1 MYNYVFKYKLS
12 INGQTFNVEIISEQ
26 IDSYEVSVN
35 GELIIVNKDSS
46 QILNQTPQP
55 KISQKIEKPKQ
66 NLNQE
71 KNETESL
78 PENTNAKIDNNSI
91 KALMPGKVL
100 KVLVE
105 TGENVDS
112 GTPLLVIESMKME
125 NVISSNKK
133 GKVQNIF
140 VVVDDNVQYD
150 QPLVEIS

>member
-1 MYNYVFKYKLS
+1 MRKYKLS

-46 QILNQTPQP
+46 QILNQTLQP
-55 KISQKIEKPKQ
+55 KISQKIEKPKE
-66 NLNQE
+66 NLTQE
-71 KNETESL
+71 KNVTESFK
-78 PENTNAKIDNNSI
+78 ESTNAKIENNSI

-140 VVVDDNVQYD
+140 VGIDDNVQYD

>member
-1 MYNYVFKYKLS
+1 MRKYKLS

-55 KISQKIEKPKQ
+55 KISQKIEKPKE
-66 NLNQE
+66 NLSQD
-71 KNETESL
+71 KNVTESFQ
-78 PENTNAKIDNNSI
+78 ESTNAKIENNSI

-140 VVVDDNVQYD
+140 VGVDDNVQYD

>member
-1 MYNYVFKYKLS
+1 MRKYKLS

-46 QILNQTPQP
+46 QILNQTLQP
-55 KISQKIEKPKQ
+55 KICKKIEKPKE
-66 NLNQE
+66 NLSQE
-71 KNETESL
+71 KNVTESFQ
-78 PENTNAKIDNNSI
+78 ESTNAKIENNSI

-140 VVVDDNVQYD
+140 VGVDDNVQYD

>member
-1 MYNYVFKYKLS
+1 MRKYKLS

-55 KISQKIEKPKQ
+55 KISQKIEKPKE
-66 NLNQE
+66 NLSQE
-71 KNETESL
+71 KNVTESFQ
-78 PENTNAKIDNNSI
+78 ESTNAKIDNNSI

-100 KVLVE
+100 KVLVK

-140 VVVDDNVQYD
+140 VGVDDNVQYD

>member
-1 MYNYVFKYKLS
+1 MRKYKLS
-12 INGQTFNVEIISEQ
+12 INGQTFDVEIITEY

-35 GELIIVNKDSS
+35 GELIVVNKDSS
-46 QILNQTPQP
+46 QILNQTSQP
-55 KISQKIEKPKQ
+55 KISQKIEKPKE
-66 NLNQE
+66 NLSQE

-133 GKVQNIF
+133 GK
-140 VVVDDNVQYD
+140 
-150 QPLVEIS
+150 

>member
-1 MYNYVFKYKLS
+1 MRKYKLS

-46 QILNQTPQP
+46 QILNQTSQP
-55 KISQKIEKPKQ
+55 KISQKLEKPKE

-71 KNETESL
+71 KNVTESL

-133 GKVQNIF
+133 GKVQNIL
-140 VVVDDNVQYD
+140 VEVDDNVQYD

>member
-1 MYNYVFKYKLS
+1 MRKYKLS

-55 KISQKIEKPKQ
+55 KISQKIEKPKE
-66 NLNQE
+66 NLSQE
-71 KNETESL
+71 KNVTESFQ
-78 PENTNAKIDNNSI
+78 ESTNAKIENNSI

-105 TGENVDS
+105 NGENVDS

-140 VVVDDNVQYD
+140 VGIDDNVQYD

>member
-1 MYNYVFKYKLS
+1 MRKYKLS

-46 QILNQTPQP
+46 QILNPTPQP
-55 KISQKIEKPKQ
+55 KISQKIENPKQ

-78 PENTNAKIDNNSI
+78 LESTNAKIENNSI

-105 TGENVDS
+105 NGENVDS

-140 VVVDDNVQYD
+140 VGVDDNVQYD

>member
-1 MYNYVFKYKLS
+1 LRKYKLS

-55 KISQKIEKPKQ
+55 KIYQKLEKPKE

-71 KNETESL
+71 KNVTESL
-78 PENTNAKIDNNSI
+78 PENTNAKIDDNSI

-140 VVVDDNVQYD
+140 VQVDDNVQYD

>member
-1 MYNYVFKYKLS
+1 MRKYKLS

-46 QILNQTPQP
+46 QILNPTPQP

-78 PENTNAKIDNNSI
+78 PESTNAKIENNSI

>member
-1 MYNYVFKYKLS
+1 LRKYKLS
-12 INGQTFNVEIISEQ
+12 INGQTFDVEIITEY

-35 GELIIVNKDSS
+35 GELIVVNKDSS
-46 QILNQTPQP
+46 QILNQTSQP
-55 KISQKIEKPKQ
+55 KISQKIEKPKE
-66 NLNQE
+66 NLSQE

-140 VVVDDNVQYD
+140 VEVDDNVQYD

>member
-1 MYNYVFKYKLS
+1 MRKYKLS

-55 KISQKIEKPKQ
+55 KISQKIEKPKE
-66 NLNQE
+66 NLYQE
-71 KNETESL
+71 KNVTESL

-140 VVVDDNVQYD
+140 VEVDDNVQYD

>member
-1 MYNYVFKYKLS
+1 MRKYKLS

-55 KISQKIEKPKQ
+55 KISQKIEKPKE
-66 NLNQE
+66 NLSQE
-71 KNETESL
+71 KNVTESFQ
-78 PENTNAKIDNNSI
+78 ESTNAKIENNSI

-133 GKVQNIF
+133 GKVQNMF
-140 VVVDDNVQYD
+140 VGIDDNVQYD

>member
-1 MYNYVFKYKLS
+1 MRKYKLS

-55 KISQKIEKPKQ
+55 KISQKIEKPKE

-71 KNETESL
+71 KNVTESL

-140 VVVDDNVQYD
+140 VQVDDNVQYE

>member
-1 MYNYVFKYKLS
+1 MRKYKLS

-46 QILNQTPQP
+46 QILNPTPQP
-55 KISQKIEKPKQ
+55 KISQKIENPKQ

-140 VVVDDNVQYD
+140 VGVDDNVQYD

>member
-1 MYNYVFKYKLS
+1 MRKYKLS

-35 GELIIVNKDSS
+35 GELIVVNKDSS
-46 QILNQTPQP
+46 QILNQTSQP
-55 KISQKIEKPKQ
+55 KISQKIEKPKE
-66 NLNQE
+66 NLSQE

-140 VVVDDNVQYD
+140 VEVDDNVQYD

>member
-1 MYNYVFKYKLS
+1 MRKYKLS

-55 KISQKIEKPKQ
+55 KISQKIEKPKE

-71 KNETESL
+71 KNVTESL
-78 PENTNAKIDNNSI
+78 QENTNAKIDNNSI

-140 VVVDDNVQYD
+140 VQVDDNVQYD

>member
-1 MYNYVFKYKLS
+1 LRKYKLS

-55 KISQKIEKPKQ
+55 KISQKIEKPKE

-71 KNETESL
+71 KNVTESL

-140 VVVDDNVQYD
+140 VQVDDNVQYD

>member
-1 MYNYVFKYKLS
+1 MRKYKLS

-55 KISQKIEKPKQ
+55 KISQKIEKPKE

-71 KNETESL
+71 KNVTESL

-140 VVVDDNVQYD
+140 VQVDDNVQYD

>member
-1 MYNYVFKYKLS
+1 MRKYKLS
-12 INGQTFNVEIISEQ
+12 INGQTFDVEIITEY

-35 GELIIVNKDSS
+35 GELIVVNKDSS
-46 QILNQTPQP
+46 QILNQTSQP
-55 KISQKIEKPKQ
+55 KISQKLEKPKE

-71 KNETESL
+71 KNVTESL

-140 VVVDDNVQYD
+140 VEVDDNVQYD

>member
-1 MYNYVFKYKLS
+1 LRKYKLS

-55 KISQKIEKPKQ
+55 KISQKIEKPKE
-66 NLNQE
+66 NLSQDKNVTEAFQE
-71 KNETESL
+71 T
-78 PENTNAKIDNNSI
+78 TNAKIDNNSI

-140 VVVDDNVQYD
+140 VGVDDNVQYD

>member
-1 MYNYVFKYKLS
+1 MSKYKLN

-46 QILNQTPQP
+46 QILNHPPQP
-55 KISQKIEKPKQ
+55 KVSQKIDPPKQ
-66 NLNQE
+66 NVTQE
-71 KNETESL
+71 KNES
-78 PENTNAKIDNNSI
+78 ENLSETTNAKIDNNSI

-100 KVLVE
+100 KILVKI
-105 TGENVDS
+105 GEKVDS

-133 GKVQNIF
+133 GKVENIF
-140 VVVDDNVQYD
+140 VEVDDNVQYD

>member
-1 MYNYVFKYKLS
+1 MNP
-12 INGQTFNVEIISEQ
+12 
-26 IDSYEVSVN
+26 
-35 GELIIVNKDSS
+35 
-46 QILNQTPQP
+46 TPQP
-55 KISQKIEKPKQ
+55 KISQKIENPKQ

-78 PENTNAKIDNNSI
+78 PESTNAKIENNSI

-105 TGENVDS
+105 NGENVDS

-140 VVVDDNVQYD
+140 VGVDDNVQYD

>member
-1 MYNYVFKYKLS
+1 MRKYKLS

-46 QILNQTPQP
+46 QILNQTSQP
-55 KISQKIEKPKQ
+55 KISQKIEKPKE

-71 KNETESL
+71 KNVTESL

-140 VVVDDNVQYD
+140 VEVDDNVQYD

>member
-1 MYNYVFKYKLS
+1 LRKYKLS

-55 KISQKIEKPKQ
+55 KISQKIEKPKE

-71 KNETESL
+71 KNVTESL

-140 VVVDDNVQYD
+140 VRVDDNVQYD

>member
-1 MYNYVFKYKLS
+1 MRKYKLS

-46 QILNQTPQP
+46 QILNQTPKP
-55 KISQKIEKPKQ
+55 KISQKIEKPKE
-66 NLNQE
+66 NLSQE
-71 KNETESL
+71 KNVTESF
-78 PENTNAKIDNNSI
+78 EESTNAKIENNSI

-125 NVISSNKK
+125 NVISSNIK

-140 VVVDDNVQYD
+140 VGIDDNVQYD

>member
-1 MYNYVFKYKLS
+1 MRKYKLS

-55 KISQKIEKPKQ
+55 KISQKIEKPKE

-71 KNETESL
+71 KNVTESL

-140 VVVDDNVQYD
+140 VQVDDNVQ
-150 QPLVEIS
+150 

>member
-1 MYNYVFKYKLS
+1 MRKYKLS

-55 KISQKIEKPKQ
+55 KISQKIEKPKE
-66 NLNQE
+66 NLSQDKNVTEAFQE
-71 KNETESL
+71 T
-78 PENTNAKIDNNSI
+78 TNAKIDNNSI

-140 VVVDDNVQYD
+140 VEVDDNVQYD

>member
-1 MYNYVFKYKLS
+1 MNLHGLLLIDQEWCKRKLEGPYLRKYKLS
-12 INGQTFNVEIISEQ
+12 INGQTFDVEIITEY

-35 GELIIVNKDSS
+35 GELIVVNKDSS
-46 QILNQTPQP
+46 QILNQTSQP
-55 KISQKIEKPKQ
+55 KISQKIEKPKE
-66 NLNQE
+66 NLSQE

-133 GKVQNIF
+133 GK
-140 VVVDDNVQYD
+140 
-150 QPLVEIS
+150 

>member
-1 MYNYVFKYKLS
+1 MRKYKLS

-55 KISQKIEKPKQ
+55 KISQKIEKPKE
-66 NLNQE
+66 NLSQE

-140 VVVDDNVQYD
+140 VEVDDNVQYD